1 MNVLNLNDDS
11 DFQKYIET
19 LNNKLVLFYFNAPWC
34 APCKQLAP
42 KLENL
47 SNEYKNELTLIKINI
62 EEYEDLAMDNNVE
75 KVPTILIYKN
85 KILLHKH
92 QGANFPILE
101 EKIQEFILDI

>member
-11 DFQKYIET
+11 EFQKYIET

-85 KILLHKH
+85 NTLLHKH
-92 QGANFPILE
+92 QGANFTILE

>member
-1 MNVLNLNDDS
+1 MNVFELKNDSEYQNYLDT
-11 DFQKYIET
+11 IP
-19 LNNKLVLFYFNAPWC
+19 NKLVLFYYNAPWC

-42 KLENL
+42 KLEQL

-62 EEYEDLAMDNNVE
+62 EDFEDLAMDNNVE

-85 KILLHKH
+85 KTLLHKH
-92 QGANFPILE
+92 QGANYPTLE